1 MAIVRRSKET
11 IQGLRDS
18 LDLLEQKFD
27 EIDASGITEAQR
39 TTLNNIT
46 ATMAVDLDTVLTEGL
61 LSDNV
66 SELGDDEKIAT
77 VKGIREYVLA
87 ALQATGPRTIIESIP
102 VVNGYVNLNHLPH
115 MGLSSI
121 FNYGTVRYRNGG
133 MMSYYPLTEVE
144 NEPYR
149 FKIETDGVNFDGRLV
164 DVQYLHYLDPRDL
177 NALIGQ
183 LILDGLVL
191 ITADE

>member
-1 MAIVRRSKET
+1 MTIVRRSKET

-18 LDLLEQKFD
+18 LDLLEQKFN
-27 EIDASGITEAQR
+27 EIDATGITEAQR
-39 TTLNNIT
+39 LTLNNIT

-77 VKGIREYVLA
+77 VKAIREYVLA
-87 ALQATGPRTIIESIP
+87 ALQATGPRTIIETIP
-102 VVNGYVNLNHLPH
+102 VVNGHVNLNHLPH

-121 FNYGTVRYRNGG
+121 FNYGTVRYRNDG
-133 MMSYYPLTEVE
+133 MMSYYPVTEVE

-149 FKIETDGVNFDGRLV
+149 FKLETDGVNFDGRLV

-191 ITADE
+191 ITTDE